1 MTVHQLK
8 PKPEP
13 HTFED
18 FWKLYPRKRAKGA
31 ARKAF
36 ARIQWTEDSWSQLV
50 AALEWQT
57 REWTDPQ
64 FIPHPS
70 TYLNQERW
78 EDEPDAAREPC
89 AWTGC
94 SKMGAQEARNGKRY
108 CQSHTAALERGE
120 TPVGR

>member
-1 MTVHQLK
+1 MTNIFPIH
-8 PKPEP
+8 KPE
-13 HTFED
+13 TASFDE
-18 FWKLYPRKRAKGA
+18 FWKRYPRKRAKGA

-36 ARIQWTEDSWSQLV
+36 ERIRWTPETWEKLLK
-50 AALEWQT
+50 ALEWQA

-78 EDEPDAAREPC
+78 EDEPDLPPVICE
-89 AWTGC
+89 WTGC
-94 SKMGAQEARNGKRY
+94 NRVGAMQYRNGLVY
-108 CQSHTAALERGE
+108 CQAHIESLERGE